1 MDDHL
6 PLAEAV
12 AAALKLRVIM
22 DNDATAAALGEHWRG
37 VGEGAEDFIYL
48 YLGTGI
54 GGGLVLDGQAYR
66 GLRGNTGEISHIQV
80 DPNGPSC
87 ECGSHGCLA
96 LYTNPDGLLREAA
109 KVVLEA
115 PPPTRS
121 PSRRRRSSGSPPTPT
136 RASSGSSSDA
146 GAHLAKVVVECSRV
160 LDPELIVLGGPLLP
174 TLGGPFGHAIE
185 QALEADRRARGLTA
199 PGARSPPADQTRAS
213 SARRPSSCT
222 TSTRRRHA
230 S

>member
-1 MDDHL
+1 MLARLAALVDEAVEAAGVDDDKILGAGIGAPGPLDLRSGTLLNILHPRSWTNL

-80 DPNGPSC
+80 DPERPV
-87 ECGSHGCLA
+87 LRVRLPRLPRA
-96 LYTNPDGLLREAA
+96 LHEPRRAA
-109 KVVLEA
+109 PRGRQGRARGAAHRPGRQAAEDA
-115 PPPTRS
+115 RAAGRASTI
-121 PSRRRRSSGSPPTPT
+121 
-136 RASSGSSSDA
+136 RASSGSSSEPA
-146 GAHLAKVVVECSRV
+146 PTSR
-160 LDPELIVLGGPLLP
+160 
-174 TLGGPFGHAIE
+174 
-185 QALEADRRARGLTA
+185 
-199 PGARSPPADQTRAS
+199 RSSS
-213 SARRPSSCT
+213 SAAACSTPS
-222 TSTRRRHA
+222 
-230 S
+230 